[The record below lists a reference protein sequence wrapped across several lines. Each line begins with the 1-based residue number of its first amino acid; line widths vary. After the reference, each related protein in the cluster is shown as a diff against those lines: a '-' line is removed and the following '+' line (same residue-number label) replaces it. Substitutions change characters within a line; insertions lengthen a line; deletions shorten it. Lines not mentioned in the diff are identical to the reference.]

1 MTGNDN
7 NEMRQAAVLMDQAR
21 SGQDYDPV
29 SMLIHGSLRYGM
41 TCVFVTDRKS
51 RSQAPQYLDR
61 SMKKILRVSFSPRGQ
76 ASESYRLS
84 QKIVDQL
91 LQKEPDAQV
100 VDRDLGNGSI
110 AHVDG
115 SYAVSQ
121 GGPTDVSREGSMAH
135 SEELIKDLET
145 ADFVVIS
152 TPMHNLSIPSTLKAW
167 IDHVVRVR
175 RTFNIT
181 PAGKVGTLGG
191 RPVFVAIASGGRYS
205 GERANQPDFL
215 TPYLSVILGMIGL
228 QDLTFFSVQGTG
240 GASPEALAET
250 RARTEQELRTYFAS
264 FRP

>member
-1 MTGNDN
+1 
-7 NEMRQAAVLMDQAR
+7 
-21 SGQDYDPV
+21 
-29 SMLIHGSLRYGM
+29 
-41 TCVFVTDRKS
+41 
-51 RSQAPQYLDR
+51 
-61 SMKKILRVSFSPRGQ
+61 MKKILRVSFSPRGQ

-84 QKIVDQL
+84 QKIVDLL

-100 VDRDLGNGSI
+100 VDRDLGKGSI
-110 AHVDG
+110 AHVDA

-121 GGPTDVSREGSMAH
+121 GGPTDVSPDGTMAH

-191 RPVFVAIASGGRYS
+191 RPVFIAIASGGRYS

-240 GASPEALAET
+240 GASPEVLAET
-250 RARTEQELRTYFAS
+250 RARTDQELQAFFAA
-264 FRP
+264 FRA